1 MILQF
6 VIAALL
12 LLLVFSVVMV
22 THFVRDKAQHR
33 GNEDRRNQLNH
44 ELYDIRLKEV
54 EDDLSQGVVVDKEAM
69 VAELQYNLL
78 DDIDEDKQS
87 KQNNA
92 QRIWVP
98 GVVFLVL
105 ATVALYWSVGAFQEV
120 NNWQQTLQRY
130 PEIHKKLFE
139 ENDAR
144 PNEQELQD
152 LMLGLRT
159 HLANQ
164 PNDAEGWVLYSR
176 LGRVFKDKELA
187 LDAIKKAV
195 DVAPENPEIE
205 LEYIELKMKIGDEY
219 SKATAPLMLKN
230 FLQRYPDNYDA
241 WSMYGFMA
249 LQQENFAGAVERW
262 QKMLSLV
269 DPKSEKAIMLSNSI
283 DYAKKQL
290 AQQQLAQQQ
299 SEQAAAT
306 GTQAEGVDS
315 EQKLNTNQETAKAQA
330 SPAVVGA
337 AYQVNITVAQQVS
350 YTENSTL
357 FVYAQAVNGPAMPI
371 AAVKLPVNEFPVKV
385 VLSDANAMMQGIK
398 LSDHKQFIIKA
409 RISADGT
416 VNKTNGQWSGVSQ
429 VIKAGQKAAV
439 NIEIN
444 QQS

>member
-22 THFVRDKAQHR
+22 IHFVRDKALQER
-33 GNEDRRNQLNH
+33 NEDRRNQLNH

-54 EDDLSQGVVVDKEAM
+54 EDDLNQGVVVDKEAM
-69 VAELQYNLL
+69 IAELQYNLL

-98 GVVFLVL
+98 GVVFLVF

-120 NNWQQTLQRY
+120 SNWQQTLQRY

-187 LDAIKKAV
+187 LDAIQKAV
-195 DVAPENPEIE
+195 DVAPENSEIE

-219 SKATAPLMLKN
+219 SQATAPLMLKN

-269 DPKSEKAIMLSNSI
+269 DPKSEKAMMLSNSI

-290 AQQQLAQQQ
+290 AQQQ
-299 SEQAAAT
+299 AAT
-306 GTQAEGVDS
+306 AEIQAKEGDS
-315 EQKLNTNQETAKAQA
+315 EQQLNTNQASTEAQA

-337 AYQVNITVAQQVS
+337 AYQVNITVASQVN
-350 YTENSTL
+350 YPKNSTL

-398 LSDHKQFIIKA
+398 LSDHEQFIIKA

-429 VIKAGQKAAV
+429 VIKAGQKAVV